1 MLAWSM
7 LSFGGGYN
15 SSGTD
20 LWAKGQ
26 ATLKWNTDYLLK
38 TIKDDPASS
47 ALSTKPEFFIVYQ
60 VCGCLTDVHVWYS
73 APCMSWCE
81 TCHICVYAVSAF
93 SCLVLSVGV
102 L

>member
-15 SSGTD
+15 QSGTD

-38 TIKDDPASS
+38 TIKDDTASS

-60 VCGCLTDVHVWYS
+60 VCGCPDRQLL
-73 APCMSWCE
+73 
-81 TCHICVYAVSAF
+81 CVAY
-93 SCLVLSVGV
+93 GV
-102 L
+102 TW